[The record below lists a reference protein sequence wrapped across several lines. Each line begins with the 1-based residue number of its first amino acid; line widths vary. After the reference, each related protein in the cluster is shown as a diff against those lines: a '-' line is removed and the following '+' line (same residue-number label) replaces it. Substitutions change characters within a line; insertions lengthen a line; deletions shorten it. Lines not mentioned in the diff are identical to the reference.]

1 MAGANYIIFVRL
13 TSEILVA
20 FPGFSDIIK
29 LSKER
34 KPKVMDFKISP
45 KIIKP
50 LNQWLKRYG
59 FEAECIY
66 KKNGVFQY
74 DPSSDII
81 TIPGIYNGDDYD
93 SLFMRFLRSHGL
105 TPDFD
110 AITLSLLHE
119 LGHSQTQSLMT
130 DEESEE
136 CDVIKAVYSMTID
149 EDSDDF
155 QFKYWEVKD
164 EFMANTWAIMYAN
177 CFLNKVQNLENIFE
191 KYVKF
196 G

>member
-1 MAGANYIIFVRL
+1 
-13 TSEILVA
+13 
-20 FPGFSDIIK
+20 
-29 LSKER
+29 
-34 KPKVMDFKISP
+34 MDFKISP

-50 LNQWLKRYG
+50 LNRWLRRYG
-59 FEAECIY
+59 FEAECVY

-74 DPSSDII
+74 DPNSDVI
-81 TIPGIYNGDDYD
+81 TIPGNYNGDDYD

-119 LGHSQTQSLMT
+119 LGHSQTQNLMT

-136 CDVIKAVYSMTID
+136 CDVIKSIYAITID